1 VATVLVLGYA
11 AGVLGYALATPELGV
26 RTAFSPVVNHFE
38 KAFYYC
44 GERVRPGDR
53 IIEAADQP
61 VSNWSHLLRA
71 EAHLGERTPRRVA
84 AGAVDPADVRRGQ
97 ALGDTFLEVEGE
109 GQEPVRVV
117 RLLFERPGEGTGDGK
132 VHAVWCRFMRSPA
145 AAFLPSVLWFF
156 LKIGLF
162 AVGALVLWK
171 RPEDRAAP
179 LFFLFCTL
187 SFGAYLGGYHWGR
200 IVTQPVLVVVF
211 TVCAV
216 LLPAA
221 TLHFYLLFP
230 RPKRLLERH
239 PLRAAAAIYG
249 LPVLFLLVLL
259 LDYATVRWLYR
270 PDPGGAADRVGAL
283 LDRMRVE
290 TLAYFGVAAAWYLA
304 SVACLVHSY
313 RHAADAGE
321 RDQVRWILFGA
332 VAALAPLGYSL
343 YLALAEG
350 PRFVGGAATWPMF
363 AASACVTVAFTVSIT
378 RYRMMQLDQI
388 LSAGAA
394 YFLFSVAAGAVYCAL
409 MFLGMLLVGSRAGD
423 GPSLVQALWAAA
435 TALVLMIAFDLAR
448 GRVKAAL
455 DRHYRR
461 EKHQLDRTWKR
472 MSEAIEQL
480 ADPATVARRLLHAAA
495 DLLGAP
501 RGAVYL
507 REGDPALYRLAEAV
521 GGPPALAELPPGC
534 PLVEALRARG
544 AVAARASEP
553 ADPARRQMQFL
564 QGELA
569 QALSHEGELLGLLVL
584 GPRGQGPYSPEDVN
598 LLAAFA
604 QVAAG
609 ALGSAEGR
617 RAIEALNRELQAKVE
632 KIGEQQRRILALQNQ
647 LTGRARAPVSA
658 GAPGAGGVGS
668 DRRADGPPPSA
679 PAPVPG
685 MVGGSP
691 QVQHLAHL
699 VRKVAASD
707 SAVLLRGESGTGKEL
722 LARALHENSPR
733 AGKPFVTVHCAAL
746 SPALLESELFG
757 HVKGA
762 FTNAIR
768 DKVGRFEA
776 AHGGTLFLDEIGD
789 VSPDVQVKL
798 LRVLQEMTFERV
810 GSSEPV
816 RVDVRVI
823 AATHR
828 DLERLI
834 REGRFREDLFYR
846 LNVLPVHVPPLRERA
861 EDVPELTAHFLRQY
875 ARRTGKGVVGI
886 DDDALALLKSY
897 PWPGNVRQLENV
909 VERAVVFADGPVVTA
924 GDLPP
929 ELLADGDA
937 PDAAAPYAAAASGI
951 TLPSDGDAPPGG
963 LAAALRAERAERERR
978 EREHLVRALA
988 AAGGNKAE
996 AARALGMARSTLLSR
1011 MKRLG
1016 LG

>member
-1 VATVLVLGYA
+1 VLIVAATVLVLGYA
-11 AGVLGYALATPELGV
+11 AGVLGYALATPEVGV
-26 RTAFSPVVNHFE
+26 RTAFSPVVNFFDE
-38 KAFYYC
+38 EFYYS
-44 GERVRPGDR
+44 GELLKPGDR
-53 IIEAADQP
+53 VTEIAGQR
-61 VSNWSHLLRA
+61 VGNWSHLMRTV
-71 EAHLGERTPRRVA
+71 AHLGEHTPQKVA
-84 AGAVDPADVRRGQ
+84 AGSA
-97 ALGDTFLEVEGE
+97 ALGDARPGLPLKDTFLEVEGE
-109 GQEPVRVV
+109 GPEPVRVV
-117 RLLFERPGEGTGDGK
+117 RLLFVRPGDEATEGADPR
-132 VHAVWCRFMRSPA
+132 VAWCRFMRSPA
-145 AAFLPSVLWFF
+145 QAFVPSVLWFF

-171 RPEDRAAP
+171 RPDDRAAP

-200 IVTQPVLVVVF
+200 IVAQPVLLVIF
-211 TVCAV
+211 TVCSV

-221 TLHFYLLFP
+221 TLHFFLLFP
-230 RPKRLLERH
+230 RPKPALERH
-239 PLRAAAAIYG
+239 PLRVTAAIYG
-249 LPVLFLLVLL
+249 VPVLFLVVML
-259 LDYATVRWLYR
+259 LDYAAVRWHYR
-270 PDPGGAADRVGAL
+270 PDVVGPADPVAPL
-283 LDRMRVE
+283 LAKLRVE
-290 TLAYFGVAAAWYLA
+290 TLAYLGVAAAWYVA
-304 SVACLVHSY
+304 SVACLAHSY
-313 RHAADAGE
+313 RHAADGAE

-350 PRFVGGAATWPMF
+350 PRFVRGEATWPMF
-363 AASACVTVAFTVSIT
+363 AASACITVAFTVSIT
-378 RYRMMQLDQI
+378 RYRLMRLDQL
-388 LSAGAA
+388 LSAGAV
-394 YFLFSVAAGAVYCAL
+394 YFLVSALAGGLYYGLVFAGVV
-409 MFLGMLLVGSRAGD
+409 LVGSRVGD
-423 GPSLVQALWAAA
+423 GPSLGQALGAAT
-435 TALVLMIAFDLAR
+435 TALVLMAVLGLAR
-448 GRVKAAL
+448 SRVHAAL
-455 DRHYRR
+455 DRHFRK
-461 EKHQLDRTWKR
+461 EKHQLDRTWRR

-480 ADPATVARRLLHAAA
+480 VDPATLARRLLHAAA
-495 DLLGAP
+495 ELLGAA
-501 RGAVYL
+501 RGAAYL
-507 REGDPALYRLAEAV
+507 REGEPPLYRLAEAV
-521 GGPPALAELPPGC
+521 GGPPALAELSPGC

-544 AVAARASEP
+544 SLPADGP
-553 ADPARRQMQFL
+553 ADPARRQL
-564 QGELA
+564 QYLRGELA
-569 QALSHEGELLGLLVL
+569 HALTHEGELLGLLVL
-584 GPRGQGPYSPEDVN
+584 GPKAEGRYSAEDVN

-604 QVAAG
+604 QVTAV
-609 ALGSAEGR
+609 ALASAEGR
-617 RAIEALNRELQAKVE
+617 RTVEALNRELQAKVE

-647 LTGRARAPVSA
+647 LTGRARPAAPA
-658 GAPGAGGVGS
+658 AAAGGKS
-668 DRRADGPPPSA
+668 DGPPPA
-679 PAPVPG
+679 PPPVEG
-685 MVGGSP
+685 MVGSSP
-691 QVQHLAHL
+691 QVLHLAHL

-746 SPALLESELFG
+746 SPSLLESELFG

-834 REGRFREDLFYR
+834 REGRFREDLYYR
-846 LNVLPVHVPPLRERA
+846 LNVLPIHVPPLRERA
-861 EDVPELTAHFLRQY
+861 EDIPELTLYFLRQY
-875 ARRTGKGVVGI
+875 ARRSGKAVAGI
-886 DDDALALLKSY
+886 DDDALALLKAY

-909 VERAVVFADGPVVTA
+909 VERAVVLADGPVVTA

-929 ELLADGDA
+929 ELLDGVASPPAGA
-937 PDAAAPYAAAASGI
+937 PASPYAAGSAAI
-951 TLPSDGDAPPGG
+951 TLPAGDGDGLGG
-963 LAAALRAERAERERR
+963 LGGVLRSERADRDRR

-996 AARALGMARSTLLSR
+996 AARALGVARSTLVSR
-1011 MKRLG
+1011 LKRLG